1 MDYVT
6 PTAEEAEEDEIVLG
20 LKLFPNPVRAGGGGS
35 KLDNTTGSADCL
47 HTEEWS
53 RTQSP
58 RRLGARYQGFG
69 AKPKSENLGQKASL
83 TQGKGTE
90 VATSASRSASHS
102 GKCLH

>member
-1 MDYVT
+1 MDDAT

-20 LKLFPNPVRAGGGGS
+20 LKLFPNPVGGWGS

-47 HTEEWS
+47 HTEERS

-69 AKPKSENLGQKASL
+69 AKPKSENLDQKASL